1 MKKNLLLLFAPLLIL
16 LSCSKKDSQ
25 TTDSARQAVKDETA
39 IKAYLAANTSIH
51 ATRDPSGLYY
61 QILKQ
66 GTGNN
71 STATSLLTGNYTGKL
86 LNDTT
91 FAGGSFNKVLLS
103 DLSLKGL
110 IIGVPLIKAGGSIL
124 LIVPSA
130 LGYGTNPL
138 NPNVPANSVLVFT
151 IDLTAL
157 E

>member
-25 TTDSARQAVKDETA
+25 TTDLTRQAIKDETA
-39 IKAYLAANTSIH
+39 IKAYLATNTSIQ

-71 STATSLLTGNYTGKL
+71 ATATSLFTGNYTGKL

-91 FAGGSFNKVLLS
+91 FAGGSFNKIPLS
-103 DLSLKGL
+103 DFSLKGL
-110 IIGVPLIKAGGSIL
+110 IIGLPLIKEGGSIL
-124 LIVPSA
+124 LIIPSA
-130 LGYGTNPL
+130 LGYGDNPSNL
-138 NPNVPANSVLVFT
+138 NVPANSVVVFT
-151 IDLTAL
+151 VDLTAL